1 MAKEKVTV
9 VVQPGQ
15 KPVVFTGDSNK
26 ARQAGAA
33 TVHKRAG
40 SLDSEDKE
48 SLGKFVEGQNDS
60 GRVGSTEV
68 HEVEVQD

>member
-33 TVHKRAG
+33 VVHKRAG
-40 SLDSEDKE
+40 SLYPEDKE
-48 SLGKFVEGQNDS
+48 SLGKFVEGRTAKGN
-60 GRVGSTEV
+60 VGSTEV